1 MMDEK
6 AGEPEGGAA
15 PPTVDLTEARRLY
28 EASGIPI
35 AALCQRLGW
44 SSYKL
49 RAIRIREGWTPRP
62 QVAVPNGL
70 PRRRPSGDEAL
81 EFRLNR
87 LIATG
92 TEMLQARLTREGMTE
107 ANARMLT
114 ELWRAQEMRMRSEKA
129 KHARIRE
136 KKNEDGGR
144 DFRDDP
150 AWLLAEFT
158 RRLGRMEDA
167 DAGAASR
174 DIQKPDSRGSEYLSR

>member
-1 MMDEK
+1 MMDEET
-6 AGEPEGGAA
+6 GTPESGAA
-15 PPTVDLTEARRLY
+15 QPPIDLTEARRLY
-28 EASGIPI
+28 ETSGIPI
-35 AALCQRLGW
+35 AALCRRLGW
-44 SSYKL
+44 TECKL
-49 RAIRIREGWTPRP
+49 RTIRIREGWTPRP

-70 PRRRPSGDEAL
+70 PRRKPSGDEAL

-87 LIATG
+87 LIVTG
-92 TEMLQARLTREGMTE
+92 AGMLETRLAREGMTE

-136 KKNEDGGR
+136 KKNNDGGR

-158 RRLGRMEDA
+158 RRLGRMGEA
-167 DAGAASR
+167 AAGAEAS
-174 DIQKPDSRGSEYLSR
+174 DIQKPVSGGSEEVSR